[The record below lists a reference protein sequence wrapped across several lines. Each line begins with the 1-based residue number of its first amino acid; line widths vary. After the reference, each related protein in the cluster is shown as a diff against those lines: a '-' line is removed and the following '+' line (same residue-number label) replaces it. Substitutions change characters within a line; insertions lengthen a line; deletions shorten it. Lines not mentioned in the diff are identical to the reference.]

1 MAHCHIVHSITQSS
15 LLHIADCESL
25 IRKMLV
31 LDPSKRYSVEHI
43 KRHRWMVAE
52 APRLLPS
59 TGGEQHG
66 AEPNEQILR
75 LMQSLGIDAVKTRE
89 VSCHLVF

>member
-1 MAHCHIVHSITQSS
+1 
-15 LLHIADCESL
+15 
-25 IRKMLV
+25 
-31 LDPSKRYSVEHI
+31 
-43 KRHRWMVAE
+43 MVVE

-66 AEPNEQILR
+66 TEPNEQILR

-89 VSCHLVF
+89 VSYSHDSLCLVLGAKTNVL